1 MEVWAMPVARTYNPN
16 ASRMAELIQAD
27 LDKIGVKAKIVSY
40 EWGEFLKRTK
50 AGEHQTTLM
59 GWTGDNG
66 DPDNFFYPLLG
77 CAAAKNGTNRARWC
91 NQKFEDLITQAKRTS
106 DQEKRAELYKQAQ
119 VIFKDESPWLT
130 IAHSITN
137 QPMRKEVIGYKINP
151 LGDHDFYGVDL
162 QP

>member
-1 MEVWAMPVARTYNPN
+1 M
-16 ASRMAELIQAD
+16 
-27 LDKIGVKAKIVSY
+27 
-40 EWGEFLKRTK
+40 
-50 AGEHQTTLM
+50 
-59 GWTGDNG
+59 
-66 DPDNFFYPLLG
+66 PLLSKKPASSQTFPDLG
-77 CAAAKNGTNRARWC
+77 IPKRVNSSGRW
-91 NQKFEDLITQAKRTS
+91 
-106 DQEKRAELYKQAQ
+106 YKQAQ